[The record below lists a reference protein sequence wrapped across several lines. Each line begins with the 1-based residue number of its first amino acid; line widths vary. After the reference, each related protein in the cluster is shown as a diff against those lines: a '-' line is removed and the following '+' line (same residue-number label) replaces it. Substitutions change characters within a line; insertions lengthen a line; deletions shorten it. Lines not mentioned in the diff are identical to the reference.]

1 MNTHL
6 MQVSWIEDTRPT
18 IELGYAVNDSEGL
31 FVEVRPINAAARQA
45 ATTGPRDDYQLGGY
59 AGI

>member
-1 MNTHL
+1 
-6 MQVSWIEDTRPT
+6 MQVSWTEDIRPT

-31 FVEVRPINAAARQA
+31 FVEVRAINTAARQVA
-45 ATTGPRDDYQLGGY
+45 ATGSQDDYQLGGY

>member
-6 MQVSWIEDTRPT
+6 MQVSWTEDTRPT

-31 FVEVRPINAAARQA
+31 FVEVRPINTAPRQVV
-45 ATTGPRDDYQLGGY
+45 ATGSKDDYQLGGY